1 MSIKVIRNPDDNL
14 VDDENGDTVSD
25 ISVESMTEC
34 FSYKAP
40 DSNGTDA
47 QGPTI
52 FNSSSNT
59 RLFNPD
65 IVQKTNKHTDNTSGS
80 NAENLTGTQSDV
92 RTTIGTGTQS
102 GENVN
107 DCNSTSV
114 FLNGERI
121 RSFRD
126 KKSGHEYVKTAIT
139 VFNDTSETCTVE
151 KITNGYICTIESTFW
166 CFPICKSYE
175 FIVV

>member
-1 MSIKVIRNPDDNL
+1 MYIKVIRGPDKNL
-14 VDDENGDTVSD
+14 VDDENGDSVSD

-40 DSNGTDA
+40 DSNGTDV
-47 QGPTI
+47 QGSAI

-59 RLFNPD
+59 RVFNPD
-65 IVQKTNKHTDNTSGS
+65 IMQGNNKHTNNTRGS
-80 NAENLTGTQSDV
+80 NAENPTGTQSGFS
-92 RTTIGTGTQS
+92 TTVYSGTQS

-107 DCNSTSV
+107 DCKSTSV

-121 RSFRD
+121 RSFRN
-126 KKSGHEYVKTAIT
+126 KKSCYEYVKTAIA
-139 VFNDTSETCTVE
+139 VFNDTSEICVIK
-151 KITNGYICTIESTFW
+151 KITNGYICTTESTFW

-175 FIVV
+175 FVVI